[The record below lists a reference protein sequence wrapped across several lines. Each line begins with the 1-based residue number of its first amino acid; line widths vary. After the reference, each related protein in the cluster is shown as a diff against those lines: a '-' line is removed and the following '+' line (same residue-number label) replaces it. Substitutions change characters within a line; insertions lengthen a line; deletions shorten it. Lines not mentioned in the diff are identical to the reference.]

1 MNIGI
6 EQLVSWGGSLTLVVG
21 MWFRLENRVDR
32 LTDKDSS
39 QQTQIN
45 GIGKSFDE
53 HQKEDREMHHVI
65 DKEIGGMKIENA
77 AISAL
82 SREIL
87 NRLEKIEIILEQ
99 LRNIKG
105 GLQ

>member
-1 MNIGI
+1 MNIGAD
-6 EQLVSWGGSLTLVVG
+6 QLFSWGGCLVMVSA
-21 MWFRLENRVDR
+21 MWFRLENRVDK
-32 LTDKDSS
+32 LSDKDTN
-39 QQTQIN
+39 QQKEID

-53 HQKEDREMHHVI
+53 HTKEDREMHHVI

-99 LRNIKG
+99 LRKIKG
-105 GLQ
+105 DF